1 MQDDPGQEVDE
12 PGVGRKQGRH
22 DGALKDSGQDEDV
35 HNVDSVQSLLLLG
48 HFLNDQ

>member
-12 PGVGRKQGRH
+12 PGVGREQGRH

-35 HNVDSVQSLLLLG
+35 NIVDSVQSLLLG
-48 HFLNDQ
+48 SFS